1 MNERAASNDKRSRVL
16 IDDHQEEKLTLFSRP
31 IRHKVVRP
39 DVVLVFCTVTDTGIF
54 TAIRKTP
61 LEILFPRDLHVLS
74 LPKSFYLRR
83 RVATT
88 KTKIRACGT
97 LDDTGLASEVASST
111 AIRDTEEALPSS
123 YYRRGLKQIGVTEAS
138 LIIRFE

>member
-1 MNERAASNDKRSRVL
+1 MNERAASNANHSRVL
-16 IDDHQEEKLTLFSRP
+16 IDDHQEEKLTLFFRP

-54 TAIRKTP
+54 TAIRKRR
-61 LEILFPRDLHVLS
+61 LRYCFLGIYMYSRFQSLFIYDD
-74 LPKSFYLRR
+74 

-97 LDDTGLASEVASST
+97 LDDTGLASGIPKKHCRVRIIA
-111 AIRDTEEALPSS
+111 AALSKS
-123 YYRRGLKQIGVTEAS
+123 ELLKRR
-138 LIIRFE
+138 